1 MQDIQPKLLA
11 VEPVPYQVTRIIEV
25 MREGSTGARLCECHD
40 GQLYVVKTL
49 DEVTPR
55 QLIAEWVCSHLAQ
68 AFGLMTP
75 ECRLVE
81 GIPELMRLQGG
92 HSFWDDDTV
101 GFASRFH
108 GNTMAVNM
116 AMARATPS
124 QLKADILVFDVW
136 IKNGDRTLSDL
147 GGNVNLLFD
156 TASVPPFVVFDHN
169 LALLPEEGD
178 IKIRS
183 NHVFS
188 GDNAGISLNDIAT
201 QDEYIERM
209 VQAMNQLPQVIA
221 AIPLHWREEAN
232 NQLGG
237 GDIIDDV
244 VMPLLGRFENHFW
257 RWIEL

>member
-1 MQDIQPKLLA
+1 M
-11 VEPVPYQVTRIIEV
+11 
-25 MREGSTGARLCECHD
+25 GTGL
-40 GQLYVVKTL
+40 
-49 DEVTPR
+49 
-55 QLIAEWVCSHLAQ
+55 
-68 AFGLMTP
+68 
-75 ECRLVE
+75 
-81 GIPELMRLQGG
+81 
-92 HSFWDDDTV
+92 
-101 GFASRFH
+101 
-108 GNTMAVNM
+108 
-116 AMARATPS
+116 
-124 QLKADILVFDVW
+124 
-136 IKNGDRTLSDL
+136 LSDL

-156 TASVPPFVVFDHN
+156 TASAPPFVVFDHN
-169 LALLPEEGD
+169 LALLPEEED